1 MDRDLLF
8 AAAGVKGRDI
18 VILENIWLDKNL

>member
-8 AAAGVKGRDI
+8 AAAGVKGGYI